1 MIIEFYWS
9 NKLIWFL
16 LQFIFGII
24 INTFNS
30 SFRDNDVNIYTSL
43 LYESISESSLLFS
56 IIFFFIQNRNMKHEN
71 YSKQSIVNHI
81 IKKNENINIKIE
93 NTKNHKT
100 IFFFPK
106 TDDIYNQYKLFFMI
120 IFTSLF
126 KFAYTFFYYFI
137 SSDKFFD
144 NFNSEINLCY
154 NAFYIFSFFSII
166 ICSKFLFKR
175 KFYKH
180 HLFAII
186 SMSLISI
193 ILFFINYKI
202 IYMRNNIQYK
212 HLIIL
217 GFFNIVIN
225 ILVGIMYVF
234 YKYLMEIHFISFHVI
249 NFYEGILISIY
260 TLLLFLVLKLKNKVS
275 FEFNILYLIISCI
288 YQISMNF
295 VVKYI
300 IYIFNDM
307 YAIIPSYI
315 TYLYEIGKNLYIN
328 KSEKENIKNLVLY
341 YFLCLIEGVI
351 YLLLIFLASVFIE
364 VVIIKLCGLEENTL
378 KYLKKKQKE
387 DIILKDINMI

>member
-144 NFNSEINLCY
+144 NFNSEINLC
-154 NAFYIFSFFSII
+154 
-166 ICSKFLFKR
+166 
-175 KFYKH
+175 
-180 HLFAII
+180 
-186 SMSLISI
+186 
-193 ILFFINYKI
+193 
-202 IYMRNNIQYK
+202 
-212 HLIIL
+212 
-217 GFFNIVIN
+217 
-225 ILVGIMYVF
+225 
-234 YKYLMEIHFISFHVI
+234 
-249 NFYEGILISIY
+249 
-260 TLLLFLVLKLKNKVS
+260 
-275 FEFNILYLIISCI
+275 
-288 YQISMNF
+288 
-295 VVKYI
+295 
-300 IYIFNDM
+300 
-307 YAIIPSYI
+307 
-315 TYLYEIGKNLYIN
+315 
-328 KSEKENIKNLVLY
+328 
-341 YFLCLIEGVI
+341 
-351 YLLLIFLASVFIE
+351 
-364 VVIIKLCGLEENTL
+364 
-378 KYLKKKQKE
+378 
-387 DIILKDINMI
+387 